1 MPRSMCLPTN
11 TADPKSVVRR
21 LIEEVLNGG
30 RLEVIDELYTP
41 EMARGARRW
50 ITPFRESFPDVH
62 MEIVDLIAEGE
73 KVVGRFHCSG
83 TNLGPWHGQPPTGRR
98 FERVDEVY
106 IFRVKDGRISEA
118 WGIEDTRSRERQLG
132 LSRQERATRAGGP
145 AALD

>member
-62 MEIVDLIAEGE
+62 MEIVDLIAESE

-83 TNLGPWHGQPPTGRR
+83 TNLGPWRGQPPTGRR

-132 LSRQERATRAGGP
+132 RARLA
-145 AALD
+145 